1 MLSDTMETIGLDD
14 SPLMLID
21 SSAAPSTDRG
31 YDLSPVLDH
40 LPISNTPSASTSGRR
55 VPSPI
60 LNHLPMRSRLI
71 ATRSA
76 DVMELSR
83 SITNHWDPDA
93 SFEL

>member
-21 SSAAPSTDRG
+21 SSAPSTDRG

-40 LPISNTPSASTSGRR
+40 LPISNTLSTSTSGRR
-55 VPSPI
+55 VPSPV

-83 SITNHWDPDA
+83 TITNHWDPDA